1 MTNGMYII
9 HDTRNNTEIRCVD
22 YDAYIIY
29 YQSELKPEG
38 LGTRYM
44 FSEVSKAKQSYHFR
58 LVMESKKHG
67 EKALS

>member
-9 HDTRNNTEIRCVD
+9 HDTRNNTVICCED
-22 YDAYIIY
+22 YVTYITY
-29 YQSELKPEG
+29 YQDVLKPEG

-44 FSEVSKAKQSYHFR
+44 FSEISKAKQLYHFR
-58 LVMESKKHG
+58 LVVECKKHG